1 MNRFSIGTHAF
12 ILIVLAVGII
22 YSLPNLYPAKPAI
35 QIAYTDSGQS
45 ADQGLLNEVTEILSA
60 KSIQSES
67 IGLKDNNIVAKFS
80 SFDDQLAAKSALQR
94 ILLDRAIVAL
104 NLEPST
110 PQWLRDIGG
119 GPLKLGLDLS
129 GGVHFLLEVDIE
141 SALDNRLDSL
151 LNQYRKKFRDDR
163 INVESSQKKDKELSF
178 SFASDED
185 YNKALKVFGDDNITA
200 VGTALYDIQ
209 TNTIR
214 NNVDISYSQSAIKE
228 IRDYAVGQ
236 NLMTLRNRVNEL
248 GVSEPIVQRQGSS
261 RIVVELPGVQDTTA
275 AKKIIGKTANLEFRL
290 EAAPDDNITAV
301 GTALYDIQTNTIRN
315 NVDISYSQSAI
326 KEIRD
331 YAVGQN
337 LMTLRN
343 RVNELG
349 VSEPIV
355 QRQGSSRIVV
365 ELPGVQDTTA
375 AKKIIGKTANLEF
388 RLEAAPTTSRLRK
401 EEFTYQD
408 ERMGSAYLEKNIIVA
423 GERVTNASS
432 GFDESGFAQVNISLD
447 MQGGRAMQKATSGNI
462 GRRLGVLFVE
472 RKNKSTLTIDEN
484 GDEVIEQS
492 SYIEKNIISLATVQA
507 VLGTGFRITGVGS
520 PQEASE
526 LALLLRAGA
535 LAAPMKF
542 VEERTVGPSLG
553 KENIELGIRS
563 IIIGLLSV
571 VLFMVF
577 YYRWFGLAAN
587 IALFANVVLIT
598 GFMSLLG
605 ATLTLPGIAG
615 IVLTIG
621 MAVDANVLIFSRI
634 REELAE
640 GRDPQ
645 TAIQEGFSRAFVT
658 IFDANVTT
666 LIASIVLYAIG
677 TGPIKGFAITLSI
690 GIITSM
696 FTAILGT
703 RAIINLM
710 YGNKNIKELRV

>member
-1 MNRFSIGTHAF
+1 MNRFSIWTYTF
-12 ILIVLAVGII
+12 IVMVLSIGVI

-35 QIAYTDSGQS
+35 QIAYTDSGKS
-45 ADQGLLNEVTEILSA
+45 ADQILLNQVKDILED
-60 KSIQSES
+60 QSTGVES
-67 IGLKDNNIVAKFS
+67 VGLKDNNIIAKFDN
-80 SFDDQLAAKSALQR
+80 FDDQLAGKAALQK
-94 ILLDRAIVAL
+94 ILLDDAIVAL

-110 PQWLRDIGG
+110 PQWLRNIGG

-129 GGVHFLLEVDIE
+129 GGVHFLLEVDID
-141 SALDNRLDSL
+141 SALDNRLESL

-163 INVESSQKKDKELSF
+163 INVESSRKDNKDLVF

-185 YNKALKVFGDDNITA
+185 YNKALRVFNEDNITPL
-200 VGTALYDIQ
+200 GTSLYDLS
-209 TNTIR
+209 TNSIR
-214 NNVDISYSQSAIKE
+214 NFVELTYSTSAIKE

-261 RIVVELPGVQDTTA
+261 RIVVQLPGVQDTTA

-290 EAAPDDNITAV
+290 EAA
-301 GTALYDIQTNTIRN
+301 
-315 NVDISYSQSAI
+315 S
-326 KEIRD
+326 
-331 YAVGQN
+331 
-337 LMTLRN
+337 
-343 RVNELG
+343 
-349 VSEPIV
+349 
-355 QRQGSSRIVV
+355 
-365 ELPGVQDTTA
+365 
-375 AKKIIGKTANLEF
+375 
-388 RLEAAPTTSRLRK
+388 TTSRLRK
-401 EEFTYQD
+401 EEFDWQD
-408 ERMGSAYLEKNIIVA
+408 ERMGSAFLEKNIIVA
-423 GERVTNASS
+423 GERVTNANS
-432 GFDESGFAQVNISLD
+432 GFDENGLAQVNITLD
-447 MQGGRAMQKATSGNI
+447 MQGGRAMQKATNGNI

-472 RKNKSTLTIDEN
+472 QKNKSVLTKDADGN
-484 GDEVIEQS
+484 DVIEQT
-492 SYIEKNIISLATVQA
+492 SYIEKEIISLATVQA
-507 VLGTGFRITGVGS
+507 VLGTSFRITGVGS

-553 KENIELGIRS
+553 KENIELGVRS
-563 IIIGLLSV
+563 IIIGLFSV
-571 VLFMVF
+571 IAFMLF
-577 YYRWFGLAAN
+577 YYRWFGFAAN

-634 REELAE
+634 REELKD
-640 GRDPQ
+640 GKDPQ

-658 IFDANVTT
+658 IVDANVTT

-677 TGPIKGFAITLSI
+677 TGPVKGFAITLSI
-690 GIITSM
+690 GILTSM

-710 YGNKNIKELRV
+710 YGNQNIKELRV

>member
-1 MNRFSIGTHAF
+1 MNRFSIWTYTF
-12 ILIVLAVGII
+12 ILLVLSIGVI

-35 QIAYTDSGQS
+35 QIAYTDSGKS
-45 ADQGLLNEVTEILSA
+45 ADQILLNQVTQILNDQN
-60 KSIQSES
+60 IFTES
-67 IGLKDNNIVAKFS
+67 VGLKENNIVAKFT
-80 SFDDQLAAKSALQR
+80 SFDDQLAGKSALQR
-94 ILLDRAIVAL
+94 ALLDQAIVAL

-129 GGVHFLLEVDIE
+129 GGVHFLLEVDID
-141 SALDNRLDSL
+141 SALDNRLESL
-151 LNQYRKKFRDDR
+151 LNEYRKKFRDDR
-163 INVESSQKKDKELSF
+163 ISVESSRKDNKDLFF

-185 YNKALKVFGDDNITA
+185 YNKAVKIFNEDNVTPL
-200 VGTALYDIQ
+200 GTALYDLSP
-209 TNTIR
+209 NSVR
-214 NNVDISYSQSAIKE
+214 NLVELSYSSSAIKE

-290 EAAPDDNITAV
+290 EA
-301 GTALYDIQTNTIRN
+301 
-315 NVDISYSQSAI
+315 
-326 KEIRD
+326 
-331 YAVGQN
+331 
-337 LMTLRN
+337 
-343 RVNELG
+343 
-349 VSEPIV
+349 
-355 QRQGSSRIVV
+355 SS
-365 ELPGVQDTTA
+365 
-375 AKKIIGKTANLEF
+375 
-388 RLEAAPTTSRLRK
+388 TTSRLRK
-401 EEFTYQD
+401 EEFDFQD
-408 ERMGSAYLEKNIIVA
+408 ERMGSAFLEKNIIVA

-432 GFDESGFAQVNISLD
+432 GFDESGFAQVNITLD
-447 MQGGRAMQKATSGNI
+447 MQGGRAMQKATNGNI
-462 GRRLGVLFVE
+462 GRRLAVLFVE
-472 RKNKSTLTIDEN
+472 QKNKSVLVQDDEGN
-484 GDEVIEQS
+484 DFIEQS
-492 SYIEKNIISLATVQA
+492 SYIEKEIISLATVQA
-507 VLGTGFRITGVGS
+507 VLGTAFRITGVGS

-553 KENIELGIRS
+553 KENIELGVRS

-571 VLFMVF
+571 IAFMLF

-634 REELAE
+634 REELKE
-640 GRDPQ
+640 GKEPQ

-658 IFDANVTT
+658 IVDANVTT
-666 LIASIVLYAIG
+666 LIASIILYAIG
-677 TGPIKGFAITLSI
+677 TGPVKGFAITLSI
-690 GIITSM
+690 GILTSM

-703 RAIINLM
+703 RAIINIM

>member
-1 MNRFSIGTHAF
+1 MNRFSIWTYTF
-12 ILIVLAVGII
+12 ILMVLSIGVI

-35 QIAYTDSGQS
+35 QIAYTDSGKS
-45 ADQGLLNEVTEILSA
+45 ADQILLNQVKDILED
-60 KSIQSES
+60 QSTGVES
-67 IGLKDNNIVAKFS
+67 VGLKDNNIIAKFNN
-80 SFDDQLAAKSALQR
+80 FDDQLAGKAALQK
-94 ILLDRAIVAL
+94 ILLDDAIVAL

-110 PQWLRDIGG
+110 PQWLRNIGG

-129 GGVHFLLEVDIE
+129 GGVHFLLEVDID
-141 SALDNRLDSL
+141 SALDNRLESL
-151 LNQYRKKFRDDR
+151 LNEYRKKFRDDR
-163 INVESSQKKDKELSF
+163 INVESSRKDNKDLVF

-185 YNKALKVFGDDNITA
+185 YNKALRVFNEDNITPL
-200 VGTALYDIQ
+200 GTSLYDLS
-209 TNTIR
+209 TNSIR
-214 NNVDISYSQSAIKE
+214 NLVELTYSTSAIKE

-261 RIVVELPGVQDTTA
+261 RIVVQLPGVQDTTA

-290 EAAPDDNITAV
+290 EAA
-301 GTALYDIQTNTIRN
+301 
-315 NVDISYSQSAI
+315 S
-326 KEIRD
+326 
-331 YAVGQN
+331 
-337 LMTLRN
+337 
-343 RVNELG
+343 
-349 VSEPIV
+349 
-355 QRQGSSRIVV
+355 
-365 ELPGVQDTTA
+365 
-375 AKKIIGKTANLEF
+375 
-388 RLEAAPTTSRLRK
+388 TTSRLRK
-401 EEFTYQD
+401 EEFDWQD
-408 ERMGSAYLEKNIIVA
+408 ERMGSAFLEKNIIVA
-423 GERVTNASS
+423 GERVTNANS
-432 GFDESGFAQVNISLD
+432 GFDENGLAQVNITLD
-447 MQGGRAMQKATSGNI
+447 MQGGRAMQKATNGNI

-472 RKNKSTLTIDEN
+472 QKNKSVLTKDAEGN
-484 GDEVIEQS
+484 DFIEQT
-492 SYIEKNIISLATVQA
+492 SYIEKEIISLATVQA
-507 VLGTGFRITGVGS
+507 VLGTSFRITGVGS

-553 KENIELGIRS
+553 KENIELGVRS
-563 IIIGLLSV
+563 IIIGLFSV
-571 VLFMVF
+571 IAFMLF
-577 YYRWFGLAAN
+577 YYRWFGFAAN

-634 REELAE
+634 REELKD
-640 GRDPQ
+640 GKDPQ

-658 IFDANVTT
+658 IVDANVTT

-677 TGPIKGFAITLSI
+677 TGPVKGFAITLSI
-690 GIITSM
+690 GILTSM

-710 YGNKNIKELRV
+710 YGNQNIKELRV

>member
-1 MNRFSIGTHAF
+1 MVLSIG
-12 ILIVLAVGII
+12 VI

-35 QIAYTDSGQS
+35 QIAYTDSGKS
-45 ADQGLLNEVTEILSA
+45 ADQILLNQVKEILEDQA
-60 KSIQSES
+60 IGAES
-67 IGLKDNNIVAKFS
+67 VGLKENNIIAKFN
-80 SFDDQLAAKSALQR
+80 SFDDQLAGKAALQKT
-94 ILLDRAIVAL
+94 LLDQAIVAL

-129 GGVHFLLEVDIE
+129 GGVHFLLEVDID
-141 SALDNRLDSL
+141 SALDNRLESL
-151 LNQYRKKFRDDR
+151 LNEYRKKFRDDR
-163 INVESSQKKDKELSF
+163 INVESSRKDNKDLLF
-178 SFASDED
+178 SFTSEED
-185 YNKALKVFGDDNITA
+185 YNKALKIFNEDNITPL
-200 VGTALYDIQ
+200 GTPLYDLRP
-209 TNTIR
+209 NTLR
-214 NNVDISYSQSAIKE
+214 NLVELAYSQSAIKE

-290 EAAPDDNITAV
+290 EAA
-301 GTALYDIQTNTIRN
+301 
-315 NVDISYSQSAI
+315 S
-326 KEIRD
+326 
-331 YAVGQN
+331 
-337 LMTLRN
+337 
-343 RVNELG
+343 
-349 VSEPIV
+349 
-355 QRQGSSRIVV
+355 
-365 ELPGVQDTTA
+365 
-375 AKKIIGKTANLEF
+375 
-388 RLEAAPTTSRLRK
+388 TTSRLRK
-401 EEFTYQD
+401 EEFDFQD
-408 ERMGSAYLEKNIIVA
+408 ERMGSAFLEKKIIVA

-432 GFDESGFAQVNISLD
+432 GFDESGFAQVNITLD
-447 MQGGRAMQKATSGNI
+447 MQGGRAMQKATNGNI

-472 RKNKSTLTIDEN
+472 QKNKSVLTQDADGN
-484 GDEVIEQS
+484 DVIEQS
-492 SYIEKNIISLATVQA
+492 SYIEKEIISLATVQA
-507 VLGTGFRITGVGS
+507 VLGTAFRITGVGS

-553 KENIELGIRS
+553 KENIELGVRS

-571 VLFMVF
+571 IAFMLF
-577 YYRWFGLAAN
+577 YYRWFGFAAN

-634 REELAE
+634 REELVD
-640 GRDPQ
+640 GKDPQ

-658 IFDANVTT
+658 IVDANVTT

-690 GIITSM
+690 GILTSM

>member
-1 MNRFSIGTHAF
+1 MNRFSIWTYAF
-12 ILIVLAVGII
+12 ILMVLSIGVI

-35 QIAYTDSGQS
+35 QIAYTDSGKS
-45 ADQGLLNEVTEILSA
+45 ADQILLNQVTEILEDRSVGV
-60 KSIQSES
+60 ES
-67 IGLKDNNIVAKFS
+67 IGLKDNNIIAKFN
-80 SFDDQLAAKSALQR
+80 SFDDQLAGKAALQR
-94 ILLDRAIVAL
+94 VLLDRAVVAL

-129 GGVHFLLEVDIE
+129 GGVHFLLEVDID
-141 SALDNRLDSL
+141 SALDNRLESL
-151 LNQYRKKFRDDR
+151 LNEYRKKFRDER
-163 INVESSQKKDKELSF
+163 INVESSLKSNKDLIF
-178 SFASDED
+178 SFISDED
-185 YNKALKVFGDDNITA
+185 YNKALRIFSDDNITSL
-200 VGTALYDIQ
+200 GTPLYDLRP
-209 TNTIR
+209 NSLR
-214 NNVDISYSQSAIKE
+214 NLVEIAYSQNAIKE

-290 EAAPDDNITAV
+290 EAA
-301 GTALYDIQTNTIRN
+301 
-315 NVDISYSQSAI
+315 S
-326 KEIRD
+326 
-331 YAVGQN
+331 
-337 LMTLRN
+337 
-343 RVNELG
+343 
-349 VSEPIV
+349 
-355 QRQGSSRIVV
+355 
-365 ELPGVQDTTA
+365 
-375 AKKIIGKTANLEF
+375 
-388 RLEAAPTTSRLRK
+388 TTSRLRK
-401 EEFTYQD
+401 EEFDFQD
-408 ERMGSAYLEKNIIVA
+408 ERMGSAFLEKNIIVA
-423 GERVTNASS
+423 GDRVTNASS
-432 GFDESGFAQVNISLD
+432 GFDESGFAQVNITLD
-447 MQGGRAMQKATSGNI
+447 MQGGRAMQKATNGNI

-472 RKNKSTLTIDEN
+472 QKNKSVLTKDADDN
-484 GDEVIEQS
+484 DVIEQT
-492 SYIEKNIISLATVQA
+492 SYVTKEIISLATVQA
-507 VLGTGFRITGVGS
+507 VLGTAFRITGVGS

-553 KENIELGIRS
+553 KENIELGVRS

-571 VLFMVF
+571 IAFMFF

-634 REELAE
+634 REELKA
-640 GRDPQ
+640 GKDPQ

-658 IFDANVTT
+658 IVDANVTT
-666 LIASIVLYAIG
+666 LIASVVLYAIG
-677 TGPIKGFAITLSI
+677 TGPVKGFAITLSI
-690 GIITSM
+690 GILTSM

>member
-1 MNRFSIGTHAF
+1 MVLSIG
-12 ILIVLAVGII
+12 VI

-35 QIAYTDSGQS
+35 QIAYTDSGKS
-45 ADQGLLNEVTEILSA
+45 ADQILLNQVQDILED
-60 KSIQSES
+60 QSTGVES
-67 IGLKDNNIVAKFS
+67 VGLKDNNIIARFN
-80 SFDDQLAAKSALQR
+80 SFDEQLAGKAALQK
-94 ILLDRAIVAL
+94 ILLDEAVVAL

-110 PQWLRDIGG
+110 PQWLRNIGG

-129 GGVHFLLEVDIE
+129 GGVHFLLEVDID
-141 SALDNRLDSL
+141 SALDNRLESL

-163 INVESSQKKDKELSF
+163 INVESSRKDNKDLVF

-185 YNKALKVFGDDNITA
+185 YSKAVRIFNADNVTPL
-200 VGTALYDIQ
+200 GTPLYDLT
-209 TNTIR
+209 TNSVR
-214 NNVDISYSQSAIKE
+214 NLVELAYSQPAIKE

-261 RIVVELPGVQDTTA
+261 RIVVQLPGVQDTTA

-290 EAAPDDNITAV
+290 EA
-301 GTALYDIQTNTIRN
+301 
-315 NVDISYSQSAI
+315 
-326 KEIRD
+326 
-331 YAVGQN
+331 
-337 LMTLRN
+337 
-343 RVNELG
+343 
-349 VSEPIV
+349 
-355 QRQGSSRIVV
+355 SS
-365 ELPGVQDTTA
+365 
-375 AKKIIGKTANLEF
+375 
-388 RLEAAPTTSRLRK
+388 TTSRLRK
-401 EEFTYQD
+401 EEFDWQD
-408 ERMGSAYLEKNIIVA
+408 ERMGSAFLEKNIIVA

-432 GFDESGFAQVNISLD
+432 GFDESGFAQVNITLD
-447 MQGGRAMQKATSGNI
+447 MQGGRAMQKATNGNI

-472 RKNKSTLTIDEN
+472 QKNQSVLTQDAEGN
-484 GDEVIEQS
+484 DVIEQT
-492 SYIEKNIISLATVQA
+492 SYIEKEIISLATVQA
-507 VLGTGFRITGVGS
+507 VLGTAFRITGVGS

-553 KENIELGIRS
+553 KENIQLGVRS

-571 VLFMVF
+571 IGFMLF
-577 YYRWFGLAAN
+577 YYRWFGFAAN

-634 REELAE
+634 REELKD
-640 GRDPQ
+640 GKDPQ

-658 IFDANVTT
+658 IVDANVTT

-677 TGPIKGFAITLSI
+677 TGPVKGFAITLSI
-690 GIITSM
+690 GILTSM

-703 RAIINLM
+703 RAIVNLM

>member
-1 MNRFSIGTHAF
+1 MNRFSIWTYTF
-12 ILIVLAVGII
+12 ILMVLSIGVI

-35 QIAYTDSGQS
+35 QIAYTDSGKS
-45 ADQGLLNEVTEILSA
+45 ADQILLNQVKDILEG
-60 KSIQSES
+60 QSTGVES
-67 IGLKDNNIVAKFS
+67 VGLKDNNIIAKFDN
-80 SFDDQLAAKSALQR
+80 FDDQLAGKAALQK
-94 ILLDRAIVAL
+94 ILLDDAIVAL

-110 PQWLRDIGG
+110 PQWLRNIGG

-129 GGVHFLLEVDIE
+129 GGVHFLLEVDID
-141 SALDNRLDSL
+141 SALDNRLESL
-151 LNQYRKKFRDDR
+151 LNEYRKKFRDDR
-163 INVESSQKKDKELSF
+163 INVESSRKDNKDLVF

-185 YNKALKVFGDDNITA
+185 YNKALRVFNEDNITPL
-200 VGTALYDIQ
+200 GTSLYDLSA
-209 TNTIR
+209 NSIR
-214 NNVDISYSQSAIKE
+214 NLVELTYSTSAIKE

-261 RIVVELPGVQDTTA
+261 RIVVQLPGVQDTTA

-290 EAAPDDNITAV
+290 EAA
-301 GTALYDIQTNTIRN
+301 
-315 NVDISYSQSAI
+315 S
-326 KEIRD
+326 
-331 YAVGQN
+331 
-337 LMTLRN
+337 
-343 RVNELG
+343 
-349 VSEPIV
+349 
-355 QRQGSSRIVV
+355 
-365 ELPGVQDTTA
+365 
-375 AKKIIGKTANLEF
+375 
-388 RLEAAPTTSRLRK
+388 TTSRLRK
-401 EEFTYQD
+401 EEFDWQD
-408 ERMGSAYLEKNIIVA
+408 ERMGSAFLEKNIIVA
-423 GERVTNASS
+423 GERVTNANS
-432 GFDESGFAQVNISLD
+432 GFDENGLAQVNITLD
-447 MQGGRAMQKATSGNI
+447 MQGGRAMQKATNGNI

-472 RKNKSTLTIDEN
+472 QKNKSVLTKDADGN
-484 GDEVIEQS
+484 DVIEQT
-492 SYIEKNIISLATVQA
+492 SYIEKEIISLATVQA
-507 VLGTGFRITGVGS
+507 VLGTSFRITGVGS

-553 KENIELGIRS
+553 KENIELGVRS
-563 IIIGLLSV
+563 IIIGLFSV
-571 VLFMVF
+571 IAFMLF
-577 YYRWFGLAAN
+577 YYRWFGFAAN

-634 REELAE
+634 REELKD
-640 GRDPQ
+640 GKDPQ

-658 IFDANVTT
+658 IVDANVTT

-677 TGPIKGFAITLSI
+677 TGPVKGFAITLSI
-690 GIITSM
+690 GILTSM

-710 YGNKNIKELRV
+710 YGNQNIKELRV